1 MKKVLKGFSEKKDG
15 SMYSPPTKPVPENIA
30 NRKRFFESKEL
41 DGRQIALA
49 GAVHGTHVAIVTPA
63 SPHVIP
69 QTDALVTK
77 GSDIVLA
84 LTGADCFPVYF
95 EEKKAGLIGLA
106 HSGWRGIVA
115 GIIGETVE
123 TLEKLGG
130 HKDDVVLT
138 IGPGI
143 CARHF
148 EIKEDVLASF
158 AAYPEH
164 IIRENGLRVDLAGII
179 RTQAEAYGVTAEHIS
194 ASGECTYCLKD
205 KYFSYRRDKPV
216 VLENQLAYIVQF
228 THRKF
233 R

>member
-15 SMYSPPTKPVPENIA
+15 SMYSPPTEAIPENIA

-41 DGRQIALA
+41 HGRQIALA
-49 GAVHGTHVAIVTPA
+49 GAVHGAHVAIVTPA
-63 SPHVIP
+63 SPHIIP
-69 QTDALVTK
+69 QTDALVTRD
-77 GSDIVLA
+77 SDIILA

-143 CARHF
+143 SKSKRTSSLPLPPTPNTSSGRTVC
-148 EIKEDVLASF
+148 EWIWQAS
-158 AAYPEH
+158 
-164 IIRENGLRVDLAGII
+164 
-179 RTQAEAYGVTAEHIS
+179 
-194 ASGECTYCLKD
+194 SG
-205 KYFSYRRDKPV
+205 
-216 VLENQLAYIVQF
+216 
-228 THRKF
+228 HRP
-233 R
+233 RPTV